1 MSLGLGQSFAIVL
14 KSKVKA
20 SLAQPDWVCNPCGVK
35 YGSWFQ
41 GDEYTGPSCH
51 VATYHEGGCG
61 VCGKT
66 AVVTEARD
74 YGYLMEAWLDE
85 EFVEK
90 VVV

>member
-1 MSLGLGQSFAIVL
+1 MSLGLGQSFVIVL
-14 KSKVKA
+14 KLKEKA
-20 SLAQPDWVCNPCGVK
+20 ALAQPDWVCNSCGNK
-35 YGSWFQ
+35 HGYWFQ
-41 GDEYTGPSCH
+41 GDEYTGPSIH
-51 VATYHEGGCG
+51 AATYHEGRCG

-66 AVVTEARD
+66 APVTEARD